1 MIEIYIAIL
10 IGCVAGIITGLT
22 PGVHLNLVS
31 VMVISS
37 ASFLLSITNATIISV
52 FIISMSIL
60 HTFTNA
66 IPSIFLGAPEES
78 TALAVLPGHSLLLEG
93 RGYEAVKLTIIGS
106 LFGLITVIL
115 LVPLLIFIIPLIY
128 SIINNYIAY
137 ILIIISLYLIIR
149 DEKKYWAF
157 VFFMLAGVFGI
168 ISLNLPM
175 KNQLFPLLSGLFGT
189 STIILSLKDKVNIPK
204 QEIKSDILSK
214 KEIIKSIGSGVIA
227 SSFVGL
233 LPGVGSGQAAIVAS
247 SFSKEWSKR
256 SWLILIGSID
266 TITMFLSIVAYY
278 TIQKARNGSIVAIS
292 KILKEF
298 TLNDLILF
306 IGVSLI
312 VAFLAVI
319 ITLTIAK
326 FASRLM
332 ARINYQLTCISI
344 IVLIIILSF
353 VLSGCIG
360 FSVLIVSTLIGVLPA
375 LKGVGRT
382 HLMGCLILPVIL
394 FFLL

>member
-1 MIEIYIAIL
+1 
-10 IGCVAGIITGLT
+10 
-22 PGVHLNLVS
+22 
-31 VMVISS
+31 
-37 ASFLLSITNATIISV
+37 
-52 FIISMSIL
+52 
-60 HTFTNA
+60 
-66 IPSIFLGAPEES
+66 
-78 TALAVLPGHSLLLEG
+78 HSLLLEG